1 MVRRVRFRR
10 SPKTAYENALKEMK
24 EIFLSDEMPE
34 EKVIDIEKYYTLSK
48 KTLGEYVT
56 LDWVHK
62 SEIED
67 LIKTIKKYSQDLSQ
81 TRPLNVVMIAESGL
95 GKSHF
100 ISCIAKKMKKFGVSG
115 VSFNMAIMQ
124 NLNDLIQPIE
134 AVRNLKVVDQLPLLF
149 LDEID
154 SDSQNYARLLPLMWD
169 GEVSLGHRDL
179 KLGKV
184 VIIMT
189 ASNPDIKKVMK
200 SAQSMQSEIES
211 IKSDQKKLVDLLS
224 RVNGGIIEIP
234 QLDKK
239 TKIRDRRI
247 DKVCLSIS
255 LLQRKFGANL
265 EIVPWALLRFIAI
278 SRFRYGVRSIS
289 HLIDTIPGNIE
300 IEETLNLE
308 DFHLPLDSKGELMKS
323 SLAYHLIAED
333 EPESIVETW
342 KEISSVKTLVKFE
355 SEWEEI

>member
-1 MVRRVRFRR
+1 MRRRRFRR
-10 SPKTAYENALKEMK
+10 SPKAEYENALKKMK
-24 EIFLSDEMPE
+24 EIFLSDELPNGE
-34 EKVIDIEKYYTLSK
+34 VIDIEKYYTLSK

-56 LDWVHK
+56 LDWNHK

-67 LIKTIKKYSQDLSQ
+67 LIKTIKKYSNDFSQ
-81 TRPLNVVMIAESGL
+81 NRPLNIVMIAEPGL

-100 ISCIAKKMKKFGVSG
+100 ISCLAQKMKNTGVSG

-124 NLNDLIQPIE
+124 TLNDLIQPIE
-134 AVRNLKVVDQLPLLF
+134 AVRNLKVVDKLPLLF

-154 SDSQNYARLLPLMWD
+154 SNPQNYARLLPLMWD
-169 GEVSLGHRDL
+169 GEISLGNRDL

-184 VIIMT
+184 VLIMA

-200 SAQSMQSEIES
+200 SVQSMQSEIES

-224 RVNGGIIEIP
+224 RVNGGVVEIP

-239 TKIRDRRI
+239 TKMRDRRI

-255 LLQRKFGANL
+255 LLQRKFGPDL
-265 EIVPWALLRFIAI
+265 EMVPWALLRFIAL

-289 HLIDTIPGNIE
+289 HFIDTIPGNLE
-300 IEETLNLE
+300 IEEVLNLK
-308 DFHLPLDSKGELMKS
+308 DFHLPLDSKNEIMKS
-323 SLAYHLIAED
+323 SLAYHLIAEE

-342 KEISSVKTLVKFE
+342 KEISAVETLVRFE

>member
-1 MVRRVRFRR
+1 
-10 SPKTAYENALKEMK
+10 
-24 EIFLSDEMPE
+24 
-34 EKVIDIEKYYTLSK
+34 
-48 KTLGEYVT
+48 
-56 LDWVHK
+56 
-62 SEIED
+62 
-67 LIKTIKKYSQDLSQ
+67 
-81 TRPLNVVMIAESGL
+81 
-95 GKSHF
+95 
-100 ISCIAKKMKKFGVSG
+100 
-115 VSFNMAIMQ
+115 MAIMQ